1 MVTGAFKWD
10 ETLYAGAAAY
20 YAAGRLPYPPEL
32 ASALRDA
39 LDLDGSGRLLDVGC
53 GPGSLTLLLAPLF
66 RDVTAIDADKAMV
79 AEGAAKAIAAEVPN
93 ISWFPMR
100 AEDLPGKLGRF
111 RVVTF
116 AQSFHW
122 MDQQAVA
129 VLARRMLP
137 PSGGA
142 CVHVH
147 ATTHE
152 GVVGWALPCPQ
163 PPRDQIASLVGDYL
177 GPVRRAGRSSLP
189 SGPPG
194 SGDDAMRAA
203 GFRGPEQITVGG
215 GEVHECT
222 EDEIVASVYSQSSSA
237 PHLFGDQLE
246 AFEADLRQM
255 LRNASPG
262 GRFSEQQR
270 PVTASIWRP

>member
-10 ETLYAGAAAY
+10 ETLYAGSAAY
-20 YAAGRLPYPPEL
+20 YAAGRLSYPAEL
-32 ASALRDA
+32 ATALRDA

-66 RDVTAIDADKAMV
+66 SAVTAIDADKAMI
-79 AEGAAKAIAAEVPN
+79 EQGAGTAIAAGVPN
-93 ISWFPMR
+93 VSWFPMR

-122 MDQQAVA
+122 MNQSLVA
-129 VLARRMLP
+129 SLARRMLP

-142 CVHVH
+142 CVLVH

-152 GVVGWALPCPQ
+152 GIVGWGMACPQ
-163 PPRDQIASLVGDYL
+163 PPRDQIAALVSDYL
-177 GPVRRAGRSSLP
+177 GPVRRAGRSTLP
-189 SGPPG
+189 SGPPDG
-194 SGDDAMRAA
+194 GDDAMWTA
-203 GFRGPEQITVGG
+203 GFRGPERLSVGG
-215 GEVHECT
+215 GEVHERT
-222 EDEIVASVYSQSSSA
+222 EDQIVASVFSQSSAA
-237 PHLFGDQLE
+237 PHLFGDRLD
-246 AFEADLRQM
+246 AFEADLRHM

-270 PVTASIWRP
+270 QVTADIWRP

>member
-1 MVTGAFKWD
+1 MTGAFNWD

-32 ASALRDA
+32 AAALRDV
-39 LDLDGSGRLLDVGC
+39 LGLDGSGRLLDVGC

-66 RDVTAIDADKAMV
+66 REVTAIDADKAMI
-79 AEGAAKAIAAEVPN
+79 EQGAAMAIAAGVPN

-111 RVVTF
+111 KVVTF

-129 VLARRMLP
+129 PLARRMLP

-152 GVVGWALPCPQ
+152 GVVGWAMPCPQ
-163 PPRDQIASLVGDYL
+163 PPRDQIASLVSEYL
-177 GPVRRAGRSSLP
+177 GPVRRAGRGSLP
-189 SGPPG
+189 SGLPDG
-194 SGDDAMRAA
+194 GNDAMRAA

-215 GEVHECT
+215 GEVHERT
-222 EDEIVASVYSQSSSA
+222 EDDIVASVFSQSSAA
-237 PHLFGDQLE
+237 PHLFGSRLAQ
-246 AFEADLRQM
+246 FEAELRQM

-270 PVTASIWRP
+270 PVTADIWRP